1 MGALAVSNLPS
12 LPPGFVLDTGNA
24 PSGPGAPPP
33 PQGFVLDS
41 PAPAATAAPAAN
53 LGDQVRA
60 KMKADIAARNAPP
73 PAANVD
79 NNPYKSSLPGPL
91 GQFQNTLAAAQS
103 GAVQGM
109 TLGFG
114 DELNAAAMTPIDM
127 VRNKSMDVAGQFG
140 KALQATQ
147 DQFAGT
153 QALNPQAAQMGD
165 VTGSLALLGKAP
177 SSAAA
182 AAAAPA
188 VISSRLGLKGAAQ
201 GAAFG
206 AVNGLGRGTTPED
219 RLKQAG
225 LGAVTGG
232 AFGGAVGGAL
242 GSFGRPTVAGA
253 IPSINDLELAKTAAY
268 AKADAAGAR
277 YTPPAYEGM
286 VQNILKDASTDN
298 ISAVRHPKAVSLIKQ
313 MSAAADG
320 GYAPT
325 LTQLDQW
332 RQVARRDLVAP
343 AAGNPD
349 QAAEAHFGG
358 QIIDNIDHFI
368 DNAKPTD
375 MATGSATQAASAIQ
389 DARAANSV
397 FRKSQTVQ
405 DAIVTAQH
413 RAASTGSGG
422 NVNNAIRQNIRKIL
436 DSPKKVAPFSP
447 GERQMMEQIINSSA
461 LQNTLRL
468 IGKLSPVG
476 NGLMAALGIGA
487 VASNPLMAAFPMAGA
502 VAKHFA
508 DNATQAAASRLQ
520 AAVARG
526 GVAVPPLPLSAA
538 QGRLV
543 NAAPV
548 ISALQGQNALP
559 AVPWWQQI
567 VGQPTATPR

>member
-1 MGALAVSNLPS
+1 
-12 LPPGFVLDTGNA
+12 
-24 PSGPGAPPP
+24 
-33 PQGFVLDS
+33 
-41 PAPAATAAPAAN
+41 
-53 LGDQVRA
+53 
-60 KMKADIAARNAPP
+60 MKAYIAARNAPP

-91 GQFQNTLAAAQS
+91 GQFQNTLAAFQS
-103 GAVQGM
+103 GAMQGM

-114 DELNAAAMTPIDM
+114 DEINAAGMTPIDM
-127 VRNKSMDVAGQFG
+127 VRNRSTDVAGQFG
-140 KALQATQ
+140 KALEDTQ
-147 DQFAGT
+147 GQFTGT
-153 QALNPQAAQMGD
+153 QTLNPQAAQAGD

-182 AAAAPA
+182 AAVPAA
-188 VISSRLGLKGAAQ
+188 ISSRLGLKGAAQ

-206 AVNGLGRGTTPED
+206 AANGLGRGTTPED

-225 LGAVTGG
+225 YGALTGG
-232 AFGGAVGGAL
+232 AMGGIAGGVL
-242 GSFGRPTVAGA
+242 GSIGRPTVAGA
-253 IPSINDLELAKTAAY
+253 IPSIDDLELAKTAAY

-286 VQNILKDASTDN
+286 VQNILRDASADN

-313 MSAAADG
+313 MAAAADG

-349 QAAEAHFGG
+349 QTAEAHFGG
-358 QIIDNIDHFI
+358 LVIDNIDHFI

-422 NVNNAIRQNIRKIL
+422 NLNNAIRQNIRKIL

-447 GERQMMEQIINSSA
+447 GERQMMEQIINSSG

-508 DNATQAAASRLQ
+508 DNATQAAAARLQ

-526 GVAVPPLPLSAA
+526 GVAVPPLPLSAV

-543 NAAPV
+543 NAAPIV
-548 ISALQGQNALP
+548 TTLEGQKALSAQ
-559 AVPWWQQI
+559 PWWQQI